1 MKSNDSTKDVKK
13 FNNPNAL
20 LPTAMP
26 NVTPTIHD
34 DIGQS
39 QGLENAADGEKY
51 NNYTFYGD
59 VFFAFIDV
67 LGFKKA
73 FEEKAIISSYIEPE
87 KETSVQA
94 PAYDKVF
101 ELFFDLINNSNFY
114 NSTEARDRY
123 AGQTSDT
130 IYFYTRHPNILL
142 DFLKIFSYLNL
153 YAMSLGIFFRGGVS
167 HGGLYVNQPHQFYG
181 DSVINAYQFESDIAK
196 NPILLID
203 DFTTKELTKLKEYPS
218 DFIIGTGNK
227 RNYLDPFAFW
237 SGNYKLGSLV
247 QNIESIDIRP
257 EMIERILNEK
267 KMKHEYDARNYDKYI
282 FLINEFERIMK
293 NKSDKIVGGNYD
305 YQK

>member
-1 MKSNDSTKDVKK
+1 MQ
-13 FNNPNAL
+13 
-20 LPTAMP
+20 

-39 QGLENAADGEKY
+39 QGSGNTADAEKY

-73 FEEKAIISSYIEPE
+73 FEEKAIISSYIESE

-114 NSTEARDRY
+114 NSSKARDRY

-153 YAMSLGIFFRGGVS
+153 FAMSLGIFFRGGVS
-167 HGGLYVNQPHQFYG
+167 HGSLYVNQPHQFYG

-203 DFTTKELTKLKEYPS
+203 DFTTKEITKLKECPS
-218 DFIIGTGNK
+218 NFIIGTGNK
-227 RNYLDPFAFW
+227 RNCLNPFAFW
-237 SGNYKLGSLV
+237 SCNYKLGSLV
-247 QNIESIDIRP
+247 QNIEAIDIRP
-257 EMIERILNEK
+257 ERIERILNEK
-267 KMKHEYDARNYDKYI
+267 KTKHEYDARNYDKYI